1 MKSLDN
7 NSKKEISNDNKD
19 STNKRKRDKGTSMEE
34 PPKKIIIKRYN
45 NFDDF
50 LKEILNHEGPYDDED
65 DTKLDTIDDSES
77 SDDEDEENKEL
88 IFIKDK
94 IKNLND
100 LIKLG
105 KTYDKTKRYT
115 FDMKKLNKMVSP
127 LEDLNNMIGMNLV
140 KKNIVDHILF
150 FLQKLDT
157 GLNNMLHTVIQGP
170 PGTGKT
176 ELAKKL
182 SKIYLAMGILKNDTF
197 KIVKR
202 GDLIGKYLGH
212 TAIKTQKVIDSC
224 AGGVM
229 FIDEAYSL
237 GSGDGKDIY
246 SKECIDTLN
255 QNLTENKN
263 KFICII
269 AGYKNDL
276 NDCFFSMNKGLDRRF
291 SIRYTIE
298 KYDGKELFEIF
309 KKIVKDNEWKIS
321 EKASSKF
328 FETNKDNFPFFGG
341 DMETLFFNCK
351 LVHGRR
357 IFGKDIK
364 LKKIITNNDI
374 KNAYQIFI
382 NNKNKNITS
391 DVWKN
396 LYV

>member
-1 MKSLDN
+1 M
-7 NSKKEISNDNKD
+7 
-19 STNKRKRDKGTSMEE
+19 
-34 PPKKIIIKRYN
+34 
-45 NFDDF
+45 
-50 LKEILNHEGPYDDED
+50 
-65 DTKLDTIDDSES
+65 DTIDDSES
-77 SDDEDEENKEL
+77 SDEEDEENKEL
-88 IFIKDK
+88 VFIKDK
-94 IKNLND
+94 IKTLDD

-115 FDMKKLNKMVSP
+115 FDMKKLNKMVPP

-237 GSGDGKDIY
+237 GSGDGRDIY

-321 EKASSKF
+321 EKATSKF

-364 LKKIITNNDI
+364 LKKLLQILILKMHIKFLLIIKI
-374 KNAYQIFI
+374 KILHQMYGKTYMSNCI
-382 NNKNKNITS
+382 
-391 DVWKN
+391 
-396 LYV
+396 